1 MTFFDRHDP
10 NCLLHPDWNLAVS
23 KKAVGPTGFWW
34 FSQKSF
40 QLAWT
45 NAFCVHMTSWIW
57 TSRVKTCAPLKPDL
71 NKNILKITCFAR
83 PNDKTLELSKDRW
96 HFSSCL
102 FSIIRTDLAICQK
115 CNWSLLIS
123 MILQNHWNYQGPV
136 TFVVRHEPN
145 YFLTFG
151 LKSPGFKKCSRSTA
165 FMVFAKIFKLAGA
178 NALLDVH
185 TTRWIWASRAKTC
198 ASMKPFQNKDF

>member
-1 MTFFDRHDP
+1 
-10 NCLLHPDWNLAVS
+10 
-23 KKAVGPTGFWW
+23 
-34 FSQKSF
+34 
-40 QLAWT
+40 
-45 NAFCVHMTSWIW
+45 MTSWIW

-71 NKNILKITCFAR
+71 NKNILKITCFAP

-151 LKSPGFKKCSRSTA
+151 LKSRGFKKCSRSTA

-185 TTRWIWASRAKTC
+185 TTRWIWTSRAKTC
-198 ASMKPFQNKDF
+198 ASMKPFQNKDVLLKHTLHAPQHVEILNISKDLWHLALAVTTTHSVNASCEHVLRTFSAHMS